1 MKKIFERNIHLPN
14 SLTCNYLP
22 PHEVY
27 LSAKGKYKK
36 PRVVLKNSRA
46 SSQWLVS
53 IHLILIGCWNPAI
66 WNPTV
71 NHRNLALPRHT
82 INKFSSTY
90 FCMQIDLKISLR
102 TKKKTG
108 VTITEVFLHKNITRD
123 FINQKF
129 IHDLHKN

>member
-14 SLTCNYLP
+14 SLTYATTFHLTKFI
-22 PHEVY
+22 
-27 LSAKGKYKK
+27 SAKGKYKK
-36 PRVVLKNSRA
+36 PRMVLKNSQA

-90 FCMQIDLKISLR
+90 FCMQIGLKILLR

-108 VTITEVFLHKNITRD
+108 VTITEVFHHKNITRD